1 MWPCTHTATDTDTDT
16 HARHAA
22 ALLVCTSICSG
33 RGPMECSIYSPGRQK
48 LEAQCSSIYSPGR
61 QQLECTSI
69 YSGRWQM

>member
-1 MWPCTHTATDTDTDT
+1 
-16 HARHAA
+16 
-22 ALLVCTSICSG
+22 
-33 RGPMECSIYSPGRQK
+33 MECSIYSPGRQK